1 MSSPPGLKRK
11 QGAGSLRIANTG
23 MDQGQE
29 ATINLRTGK
38 PPVTVNQL
46 LPIPGLLAPSIDI
59 NALNGELQ
67 SFNNLLAFAP
77 SRDAAE
83 AASAEVSG
91 PLIWEEHSRI
101 HKDLVALRR
110 QLADAK
116 NTVDRLTHEIRC
128 SAAEQAIRLPRLH
141 IDQDWYEQDDLLTLK
156 FDKMRSALQARP
168 PSDPARFAAYIRS
181 TWYSHAANTRKRG
194 ERTKTEV
201 IEDIMC
207 KLMHLSRKLASLPES
222 AFQAFHTLMWLKA
235 KVIRRYSSF
244 TEIHIGQW
252 SREADVLFEQLLRRP
267 RPRHTPSPS
276 GGMDPK
282 ELGSY
287 QQYPAYYDCSSARRE
302 LWRAYAGEDCSA
314 IAQFSVRLPGRPT
327 DSLVC
332 FHAYAER
339 MLGLLNKHAYQ
350 EIEQNVWL
358 AVGAH
363 LPEELAE
370 QVFQYALA
378 AEEVPPLR
386 GMRHEDTSL
395 RDEYRCAT
403 RP

>member
-1 MSSPPGLKRK
+1 MSSPPGLRRK
-11 QGAGSLRIANTG
+11 QGAGSLRIASAG
-23 MDQGQE
+23 MDQRQE
-29 ATINLRTGK
+29 ATINPRTGK
-38 PPVTVNQL
+38 PTVTFNQL

-77 SRDAAE
+77 SRDAAD

-91 PLIWEEHSRI
+91 PLIWDEHSRI

-116 NTVDRLTHEIRC
+116 NTVDRLT
-128 SAAEQAIRLPRLH
+128 S
-141 IDQDWYEQDDLLTLK
+141 LK
-156 FDKMRSALQARP
+156 FDTMRSALQARP

-181 TWYSHAANTRKRG
+181 TWYSHTANTRKRG
-194 ERTKTEV
+194 ERTKADV
-201 IEDIMC
+201 IEDIMR
-207 KLMHLSRKLASLPES
+207 KLMHLSRKLALLPES

-235 KVIRRYSSF
+235 KVIRRYSIF
-244 TEIHIGQW
+244 AEIDIGPW

-267 RPRHTPSPS
+267 RPKHTPSPS
-276 GGMDPK
+276 DGVDTK
-282 ELGSY
+282 EPGSH

-302 LWRAYAGEDCSA
+302 LWRAYAREDCSA
-314 IAQFSVRLPGRPT
+314 IAQSSVRLPGRPT
-327 DSLVC
+327 DSPVC
-332 FHAYAER
+332 FHAWAER

-395 RDEYRCAT
+395 LDEYRCAT